1 MDRAADDTDMGLL
14 FVIIMI
20 VVVGPLAVVY
30 GADSRDTSKR
40 SREWWPAAPR

>member
-1 MDRAADDTDMGLL
+1 MSPAADDTDMGLL
-14 FVIIMI
+14 FFIIMI

>member
-1 MDRAADDTDMGLL
+1 MSPAADDTDMGLL

-20 VVVGPLAVVY
+20 VVVGPLAVLY
-30 GADSRDTSKR
+30 GADSRDTPRR

>member
-1 MDRAADDTDMGLL
+1 MGQGADDTGMGLL

-20 VVVGPLAVVY
+20 AVVGPLAVVY
-30 GADSRDTSKR
+30 GVDSRPTTGR